1 MCKRPIFVVNK
12 LNPSIILFKEEI
24 ANLDYSNR
32 YGFYRLSIYERD
44 LEEKSDFIKKLL
56 LDAKERFG

>member
-1 MCKRPIFVVNK
+1 MTQTEENDE
-12 LNPSIILFKEEI
+12 IINQAKI
-24 ANLDYSNR
+24 ANLDYFKR
-32 YGFYRLSIYERD
+32 YGYYRLKIYERD